1 MRSQSPWNARL
12 PDGTGSSAERLADV
26 LGSDILHGILS
37 VGDRLPAHRDLAWR
51 LGIGIG
57 SVTRAYAILER
68 RGLVRAEHGRGSFV
82 AARADDRSILL
93 DMSTNMPPPMFSDRA
108 LARTLSRLARTVDA
122 SLFNVYPP
130 VAGHIEHR
138 RIMAHWLTG
147 CGIEIDPENLLLTGG
162 AQQALSVAFT
172 VARPH
177 VRSVITEEVTY
188 PGMLDTVR
196 RGGRALKSVA
206 MDAQGMMPDGL
217 EAALSSP
224 RTGRALVYVTP
235 TLHNPT
241 TACMDSDRVHAIAQL
256 CRRFDALVIED
267 GVYAGQSKLNHTLA
281 ALIPERTFHVSSL
294 SKIISPGLRIG
305 ALAPPAAFAAQTL
318 PVLLA
323 SSLMIAPLSY
333 AMMAQWLSDGTASSV
348 RQSLRAEAARRRNL
362 ARNILG
368 KRMTEPGGDGFHLW
382 LPMDASTAENVAANA
397 KAIGVSIAPPSAFAS
412 CDTLQTTGVRL
423 ALGAVSFKNL
433 IVALTRIRQACELVE
448 RKVSRDTIVVG

>member
-122 SLFNVYPP
+122 ALFNVYPP

-177 VRSVITEEVTY
+177 VGSIITEEVTY

-196 RGGRALKSVA
+196 RGGKTLQSIA
-206 MDAQGMMPDGL
+206 MDARGMMPDGL

-224 RTGRALVYVTP
+224 QTGRALVYVTP

-267 GVYAGQSKLNHTLA
+267 GVYAGQSKLNHT
-281 ALIPERTFHVSSL
+281 R
-294 SKIISPGLRIG
+294 G
-305 ALAPPAAFAAQTL
+305 AHSGTDFSCFQSVKNHQSRFAHRRACPPAAFATQTL

-382 LPMDASTAENVAANA
+382 LPMDASTAENVAENA
-397 KAIGVSIAPPSAFAS
+397 KALGVSIAPPSAFAS

-433 IVALTRIRQACELVE
+433 TVALTRIRQACELVE
-448 RKVSRDTIVVG
+448 RKVSRDTIVLG